1 MLSDTNLRNIF
12 WYASSGEIKVKI
24 SKLDY
29 NKLETTASEANYQ
42 QNEMQTK
49 WENILGS
56 GISDKRLIFKIHLIK
71 LKSFCT
77 TKETIS
83 KVKRQP
89 SEWEKIIAN
98 EATDKQL
105 ISKIYKQLL

>member
-24 SKLDY
+24 SKLDS
-29 NKLETTASEANYQ
+29 NKLETIASEAKYQ

-56 GISDKRLIFKIHLIK
+56 GISDKRLIFKIYKELIELN
-71 LKSFCT
+71 LK
-77 TKETIS
+77 K
-83 KVKRQP
+83 KKR
-89 SEWEKIIAN
+89 K
-98 EATDKQL
+98 KQTSL
-105 ISKIYKQLL
+105 FKSGRGFE